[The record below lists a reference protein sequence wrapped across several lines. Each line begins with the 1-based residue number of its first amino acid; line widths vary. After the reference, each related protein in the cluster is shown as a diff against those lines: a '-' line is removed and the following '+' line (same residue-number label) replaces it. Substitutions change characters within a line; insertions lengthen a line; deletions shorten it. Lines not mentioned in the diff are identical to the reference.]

1 MIRVNKK
8 FQILLLFKSGHL
20 FNAPAF
26 IYLFSKFEKATQNH
40 PSTHFLCIGRVIHI
54 VRYYKLVNVA

>member
-1 MIRVNKK
+1 MIRMNKK

-40 PSTHFLCIGRVIHI
+40 PSIHLHFLSE
-54 VRYYKLVNVA
+54 VNHTRRKVE